1 MFTDG
6 ILLRKVRVIMKKKFF
21 VSMLSLSMIA
31 GLLAGCGQGS
41 SSDSS
46 SDSGDSSSSSTVDDS
61 ASDDS
66 ASDDSSAD
74 DTAADSNGD
83 VTITFMASQDWIQ
96 DAEMELGEKFTEETG
111 IKVDYQ
117 IVPSDQYESLLM
129 TKINSGE
136 CTDLFAGQSS
146 KFSIVTQFNV
156 EKNAVDLSGESW
168 AGNVDPAAAEE
179 LSVDGKLYGQPI
191 QDVSAC
197 WAVGYNISMFEEHGL
212 KIPTN
217 NAEFCEVCDK
227 LLEAGITPIYE
238 CVSDGW
244 HHVCWTEAAISA
256 TQADPGY
263 PDALNDNKATFAGNA
278 ELTKMFTQ
286 IKEWADKGYMGDNY
300 MSNQYADAPA
310 AIASGEY
317 AMVLYNQGL
326 GAEVNAVDSSFS
338 PDNIGFFVNPLCDN
352 QALNVNY
359 CGPSRFVY
367 SGSQNIDA
375 AKKYLEFMASDES
388 LAYMTENVSKFNQL
402 PYTNA
407 PSAYSDVIQDF
418 YDRYPNKVAVFQ
430 ASVKYYNPAWMNIG
444 KDMSALFLDEMSPEE
459 VLEDI
464 DKLRGEQAAAASDP
478 AWQ

>member
-1 MFTDG
+1 M
-6 ILLRKVRVIMKKKFF
+6 I
-21 VSMLSLSMIA
+21 SMVGTM
-31 GLLAGCGQGS
+31 LAGC
-41 SSDSS
+41 
-46 SDSGDSSSSSTVDDS
+46 SGGAANS
-61 ASDDS
+61 AATAPETTAPETTAPDATAKADAPA
-66 ASDDSSAD
+66 AS
-74 DTAADSNGD
+74 GGED
-83 VTITFMASQDWIQ
+83 VTITFMSSQDWIQ
-96 DAEMELGEKFTEETG
+96 DAEMELGEKFTEQTG

-136 CTDLFAGQSS
+136 CTDIFGGQSS
-146 KFSIVTQFNV
+146 QFSIVTQFDV

-168 AGNVDPAAAEE
+168 AANVDPAAAVE
-179 LSVDGKLYGQPI
+179 LSANGKLYGQPI

-197 WAVGYNISMFEEHGL
+197 WAVAYNISMFDELGL
-212 KIPTN
+212 AIPTN
-217 NAEFCEVCDK
+217 YAEFCDVCDK
-227 LLEAGITPIYE
+227 ILASGVTPIYE

-244 HHVCWTEAAISA
+244 HHVCWTEAAIAA

-263 PDALNDNKATFAGNA
+263 PDALNANTATFAGN
-278 ELTKMFTQ
+278 EVLTKMFSQ
-286 IKEWADKGYMGDNY
+286 LKEMADKGYMGDNF

-326 GAEVNAVDSSFS
+326 GAEVNAADPSF
-338 PDNIGFFVNPLCDN
+338 PVDNIGYFVNPLCDN

-359 CGPSRFVY
+359 CGPSRFIF
-367 SGSQNIDA
+367 SGSANVDA

-388 LAYMTENVSKFNQL
+388 LAYMTENVGKFNQL

-407 PSAYSDVIQDF
+407 PSAYSDVVQSF

-430 ASVKYYNPAWMNIG
+430 ASVKYYNPAWMDIG
-444 KDMSALFLDEMSPEE
+444 ADMSAMFLGEMTPEE

-464 DKLRGEQAAAASDP
+464 DKLRADQATAASDP
-478 AWQ
+478 AWE

>member
-1 MFTDG
+1 
-6 ILLRKVRVIMKKKFF
+6 MKKKT
-21 VSMLSLSMIA
+21 VASLLSMAMIL
-31 GLLAGCGQGS
+31 GLLSGCAAAPAAPAAPAEPAAEAAAEEAPAEEAPAQEAEE
-41 SSDSS
+41 
-46 SDSGDSSSSSTVDDS
+46 
-61 ASDDS
+61 ASDE
-66 ASDDSSAD
+66 
-74 DTAADSNGD
+74 AAGED

-96 DAEMELGEKFTEETG
+96 DAEMELGEKFTEQTG

-129 TKINSGE
+129 TKINAGE
-136 CTDLFAGQSS
+136 CTDIFGGQSS
-146 KFSIVTQFNV
+146 KFSIVTQFDV

-168 AGNVDPAAAEE
+168 AGNVDPAAADE
-179 LSVDGKLYGQPI
+179 LSVGGKLYGQPI

-197 WAVGYNISMFEEHGL
+197 WAVAYNISMFEELGL
-212 KIPTN
+212 AIPTN
-217 NAEFCEVCDK
+217 YAEFCDVCDK
-227 LLEAGITPIYE
+227 ILASGVTPIYE

-244 HHVCWTEAAISA
+244 HHVCWTEAAIAA

-263 PDALNDNKATFAGNA
+263 PDALNANTATFAGN
-278 ELTKMFTQ
+278 EVLTKMFSQ
-286 IKEWADKGYMGDNY
+286 LKELADKGYMGDNY

-326 GAEVNAVDSSFS
+326 GAEVNAADPNFPV
-338 PDNIGFFVNPLCDN
+338 DNIGYFVNPLCDN

-359 CGPSRFVY
+359 CGPSRFIF
-367 SGSQNIDA
+367 SGSANVDA

-388 LAYMTENVSKFNQL
+388 LAYMTENVGKFNQL

-407 PSAYSDVIQDF
+407 PSAYSDVVQSF

-430 ASVKYYNPAWMNIG
+430 ASVKYYNPAWMDIG
-444 KDMSALFLDEMSPEE
+444 ADMSAMYLGEMTPEE

-464 DKLRGEQAAAASDP
+464 DKLRADQATAASDP
-478 AWQ
+478 AWK

>member
-1 MFTDG
+1 MSVSLILG
-6 ILLRKVRVIMKKKFF
+6 ILT
-21 VSMLSLSMIA
+21 
-31 GLLAGCGQGS
+31 GCAAAPAQ
-41 SSDSS
+41 
-46 SDSGDSSSSSTVDDS
+46 
-61 ASDDS
+61 AP
-66 ASDDSSAD
+66 AAAPAA
-74 DTAADSNGD
+74 DTADTAEAAPAADEETAEAPAED

-129 TKINSGE
+129 TKINAGE
-136 CTDLFAGQSS
+136 CTDIFGGQSS
-146 KFSIVTQFNV
+146 KFSIVTQFDV

-168 AGNVDPAAAEE
+168 AGNVEPAAAEE
-179 LSVDGKLYGQPI
+179 LSVNGKLYGQPI

-197 WAVGYNISMFEEHGL
+197 WAVAYNIAMFDELGL

-217 NAEFCEVCDK
+217 YAEFCDVCEK
-227 LLEAGITPIYE
+227 IKASGVTPIYE

-244 HHVCWTEAAISA
+244 HHVCWTEAAVAA

-263 PDALNDNKATFAGNA
+263 PDALNENTATFAGN
-278 ELTKMFTQ
+278 EVLTKMFAQ
-286 IKEWADKGYMGDNY
+286 LKELADKGYMGDNY

-326 GAEVNAVDSSFS
+326 GAEVNAVDPSFS
-338 PDNIGFFVNPLCDN
+338 VDNIGYFVNPLCDN

-359 CGPSRFVY
+359 CGPSRFIY
-367 SGSQNIDA
+367 SGSANADA

-388 LAYMTENVSKFNQL
+388 LAYMTENVGKFNQL
-402 PYTNA
+402 PYKNA
-407 PSAYSDVIQDF
+407 PSAYSEVVQDF
-418 YDRYPNKVAVFQ
+418 YNRYPNKIAVFQ
-430 ASVKYYNPAWMNIG
+430 ASVKYYNPAWMDIG
-444 KDMSALFLDEMSPEE
+444 ADMSAMFLGEMTPEE

-464 DKLRGEQAAAASDP
+464 DKLRADQATAASDP
-478 AWQ
+478 AWK

>member
-1 MFTDG
+1 
-6 ILLRKVRVIMKKKFF
+6 MKKN
-21 VSMLSLSMIA
+21 VIATVLAISMVACLT
-31 GLLAGCGQGS
+31 AGCGQTKETAAPAG
-41 SSDSS
+41 
-46 SDSGDSSSSSTVDDS
+46 
-61 ASDDS
+61 
-66 ASDDSSAD
+66 
-74 DTAADSNGD
+74 DTAAPATEAAAPTTEAAAEEAAPATTED

-136 CTDLFAGQSS
+136 CTDIFGGQSS
-146 KFSIVTQFNV
+146 QFSIVTQFDV

-168 AGNVDPAAAEE
+168 AGNVDPAAAVE
-179 LSVDGKLYGQPI
+179 LSANGKLYGQPI

-197 WAVGYNISMFEEHGL
+197 WAVAYNISMFEELGL
-212 KIPTN
+212 SIPTN
-217 NAEFCEVCDK
+217 YAEFCDVCDK
-227 LLEAGITPIYE
+227 LLAADITPIYE

-244 HHVCWTEAAISA
+244 HHVCWTEAAVAA
-256 TQADPGY
+256 TQANEGY
-263 PDALNDNKATFAGNA
+263 PEALNANTDTFAGNK
-278 ELTKMFTQ
+278 ELTTMFTQ
-286 IKEWADKGYMGDNY
+286 LKEMADKGYMGENF

-338 PDNIGFFVNPLCDN
+338 ADNIGYFVNPLCDN

-359 CGPSRFVY
+359 CGPSRFIF
-367 SGSQNIDA
+367 SGSKNIDA

-388 LAYMTENVSKFNQL
+388 LAYMTEHVSKFNQL
-402 PYTNA
+402 PYKNA
-407 PSAYSDVIQDF
+407 PSAYSDVVQDF

-430 ASVKYYNPAWMNIG
+430 ASVKYYNPAWMDIG
-444 KDMSALFLDEMSPEE
+444 ADMSAMFLGEMTPEE
-459 VLEDI
+459 VLKDI
-464 DKLRGEQAAAASDP
+464 DKLRAEQAAAASDP
-478 AWQ
+478 AWN